1 MDLSPGTTVEAFSRK
16 ADQSKV
22 LLNYLLKLPPVK
34 ALKFSVAV
42 ELGIGRTVI
51 PSQNNNGLTALP
63 NVYTLRDDNLF
74 RLNNQAIQTKAVK
87 SDNAEVE
94 TDICNDA
101 AEEVFQGGYMA
112 KCHETL
118 FQHLRNIMAKRF
130 NHNVA
135 RSFVH
140 YMV

>member
-1 MDLSPGTTVEAFSRK
+1 MLTYF
-16 ADQSKV
+16 
-22 LLNYLLKLPPVK
+22 LKLTHLK
-34 ALKFSVAV
+34 DFQLALEVV
-42 ELGIGRTVI
+42 LGIGRTFR
-51 PSQNNNGLTALP
+51 PSQKNNGLTPLP

-94 TDICNDA
+94 TAICNDA

-118 FQHLRNIMAKRF
+118 FQNLSNIMAKRF

-140 YMV
+140 YMVEDYGP